1 MTRAMASDDTLE
13 GSETSGRTLDGAMA
27 SKTRQLPMPL
37 CVWHVCINTTYR
49 VAIRVLDLRHVMLHR
64 DVSLSIYL
72 QYGIAG
78 TPQLPYLNM
87 FETLILVPRV
97 LTVSATRCETSTS
110 STWRLQ
116 FVPDPNLPGEHR

>member
-1 MTRAMASDDTLE
+1 MASDDTLE

-27 SKTRQLPMPL
+27 SKTRELPMPL
-37 CVWHVCINTTYR
+37 CVCGMFVSTLHTVLPSGCSIYATSCCIATCR
-49 VAIRVLDLRHVMLHR
+49 
-64 DVSLSIYL
+64 SPYL

-87 FETLILVPRV
+87 FETLILVLRV